1 MTWGL
6 VGAGRC
12 GVRRTRSRF
21 AAAAIMLWCSAA
33 IGFAAGDEELADYEP
48 SPTAAGLVA
57 EFERYHE
64 RTVRAAPR
72 REQVTG
78 DTQRWL
84 ERAAAL
90 GDDPPAQHYL
100 LARVEYEAY
109 NLLWWSGAAGGHL
122 QRAHDHIRR
131 FAELNVATRPDSPC
145 TARSSAG

>member
-6 VGAGRC
+6 VGTGRC

-33 IGFAAGDEELADYEP
+33 IGFAGGAEELADYEP
-48 SPTAAGLVA
+48 SPAAVRLVA

-64 RTVRAAPR
+64 RTVQAAPS
-72 REQVTG
+72 RERFTG

-100 LARVEYEAY
+100 LARGHRRGAGASHNRVEPLEY
-109 NLLWWSGAAGGHL
+109 WR
-122 QRAHDHIRR
+122 QTRAR
-131 FAELNVATRPDSPC
+131 AQ
-145 TARSSAG
+145 